1 MSQLRYRKKTNYK
14 TQSGQMDVLS
24 ILTESINM

>member
-1 MSQLRYRKKTNYK
+1 MSQLRYRKKKNYK
-14 TQSGQMDVLS
+14 NQRGQMVVLS